1 MPSRLTPIRLI
12 EAKRLLTHLV
22 SQEPFGADRFVELLA
37 GVMLDTPDIVSI
49 TAQQLELWNKDTD
62 NIILGHN
69 VFYTTVAEVVLNAA
83 AIYRGETSEEPAP
96 YEPREATQVDF
107 DVWHRVRTTLRSNRD
122 CLQRAA
128 SGSVS
133 KGAWEAQAAACS
145 RTLVELD
152 QLLSNAGL
160 IDSDKEV

>member
-22 SQEPFGADRFVELLA
+22 SQEPFDADRFVELLA

-62 NIILGHN
+62 SIILGHN

-83 AIYRGETSEEPAP
+83 AIYRGETSEEPAL
-96 YEPREATQVDF
+96 REATQADF
-107 DVWHRVRTTLRSNRD
+107 DVWRRVRTTLRSNRD

>member
-1 MPSRLTPIRLI
+1 MSSRLTPIRLI

-22 SQEPFGADRFVELLA
+22 SQEPFDADRFVELLA
-37 GVMLDTPDIVSI
+37 GVMIDTPEIV
-49 TAQQLELWNKDTD
+49 TVAARQLAKWNSETDTD

-96 YEPREATQVDF
+96 REATQADF
-107 DVWHRVRTTLRSNRD
+107 DGWRRVRTTLRSNRD
-122 CLQRAA
+122 CLLRAA
-128 SGSVS
+128 GGSVS
-133 KGAWEAQAAACS
+133 KGAWEAQVAACS
-145 RTLVELD
+145 RTLAELD

>member
-1 MPSRLTPIRLI
+1 MSSRLTPIRLI

-22 SQEPFGADRFVELLA
+22 SQEPFDADRFVELLA
-37 GVMLDTPDIVSI
+37 GVMIDTPDIVSI

-96 YEPREATQVDF
+96 REATQADF
-107 DVWHRVRTTLRSNRD
+107 DGWRRVRTTLRSNRD

-128 SGSVS
+128 GGSVS
-133 KGAWEAQAAACS
+133 KGAWEAQAAVCS
-145 RTLVELD
+145 RTLAEVD
-152 QLLSNAGL
+152 QLLSNAGM
-160 IDSDKEV
+160 IDNDK